1 MCVRVCFEALK
12 NSLRSF
18 CFPPHS
24 PPPSLVLR
32 FRSAF
37 FLSSRVAQHT
47 PAPHQHTHWAAHQ
60 AITHPI
66 KTTRCLG
73 RLRIQIQIS
82 NELFHMPGL
91 AIHHTA
97 KKKKKKIFST
107 FTWKKI
113 QSLQCLSFHEEPWM
127 KGFAGCYITH
137 LWDLKES
144 SGQVSEQII
153 HTNVHTPCFL
163 PTETHSSLK
172 LLNSE
177 TGLWRHLAEEQSGGI
192 KSSTDSIR

>member
-1 MCVRVCFEALK
+1 MCVHVCFEALK

-24 PPPSLVLR
+24 PPPSLLLR

-47 PAPHQHTHWAAHQ
+47 PATHQHTHWAAHQ

-66 KTTRCLG
+66 KTTRCSG

-97 KKKKKKIFST
+97 KKKERKKKDFQHIHLKKNPITSMAASH
-107 FTWKKI
+107 FTRNP
-113 QSLQCLSFHEEPWM
+113 E
-127 KGFAGCYITH
+127 
-137 LWDLKES
+137 
-144 SGQVSEQII
+144 
-153 HTNVHTPCFL
+153 
-163 PTETHSSLK
+163 
-172 LLNSE
+172 
-177 TGLWRHLAEEQSGGI
+177 
-192 KSSTDSIR
+192 